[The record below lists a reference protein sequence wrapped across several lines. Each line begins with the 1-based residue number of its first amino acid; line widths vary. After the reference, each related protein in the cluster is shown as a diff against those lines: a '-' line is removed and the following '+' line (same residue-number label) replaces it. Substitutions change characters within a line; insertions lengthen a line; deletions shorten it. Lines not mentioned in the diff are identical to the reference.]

1 MSLDVDSLDPTRMNA
16 TGTPVPLGL
25 ELADV
30 LDFLRELRR
39 GAAIT
44 SADLVELNVELVDEA
59 TRGGYVDTARALARA
74 LLGETGCAEPGRA
87 IITR

>member
-16 TGTPVPLGL
+16 TGTPVPLEL
-25 ELADV
+25 ELRAPPR
-30 LDFLRELRR
+30 LSRELRR

-74 LLGETGCAEPGRA
+74 LLGEAGCAEPGA
-87 IITR
+87 